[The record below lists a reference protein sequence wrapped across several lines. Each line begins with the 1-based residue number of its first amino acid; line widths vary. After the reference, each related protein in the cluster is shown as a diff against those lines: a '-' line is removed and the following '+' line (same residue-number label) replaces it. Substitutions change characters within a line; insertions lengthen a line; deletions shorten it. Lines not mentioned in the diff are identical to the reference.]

1 MRLTALILLA
11 LLLTACGQ
19 GGGQDAQKGG
29 RKPVFPVQV
38 LEVQGGVVEYAITST
53 GSVEAFEQVLVTAR
67 VRGVIEKVNFREGQE
82 VKTGDVLVEI
92 EPQRYQNELEA
103 AQARLDKADAS
114 HKDAQAGLKR
124 REEAN
129 RQTPGIFSPDEVES
143 WRNRV
148 NSTKADVSQATA
160 DVKTAQLNLR
170 DAYATAPMAGII
182 QSRSVQSGAY
192 VQPGALIATLLRR
205 DPLLLRFTVDE
216 DEARSLK
223 QGQQATFTVTDV
235 DKPLKASLTHIAAS
249 ASSRSRMVEVIAEV
263 AAEDRECVRPG
274 TFARIRIVTGSRDNA
289 PAIPQTAV
297 RPTERGFVAFVV
309 ENGQARMRLL
319 TLGLRTEDGR
329 VEVREGVKPGEKL
342 VVRGAEA
349 LKDGVA
355 VKIDEPVQPQDK

>member
-1 MRLTALILLA
+1 
-11 LLLTACGQ
+11 
-19 GGGQDAQKGG
+19 
-29 RKPVFPVQV
+29 
-38 LEVQGGVVEYAITST
+38 
-53 GSVEAFEQVLVTAR
+53 
-67 VRGVIEKVNFREGQE
+67 
-82 VKTGDVLVEI
+82 
-92 EPQRYQNELEA
+92 
-103 AQARLDKADAS
+103 
-114 HKDAQAGLKR
+114 
-124 REEAN
+124 
-129 RQTPGIFSPDEVES
+129 
-143 WRNRV
+143 
-148 NSTKADVSQATA
+148 
-160 DVKTAQLNLR
+160 
-170 DAYATAPMAGII
+170 MAGII

-263 AAEDRECVRPG
+263 AAEDRERVRPG